1 MEPRVVYMRM
11 KLLPVV
17 ALAAASL
24 AVSVSGCSSDPSFED
39 SLRDAASDS
48 SFTLPSTTADGA
60 SWSQLAVLC
69 PYGAVPSSASDSIRE
84 AAADVDTDADDGH
97 QWLVF
102 DTDGGAETVKISRE
116 SWDFCNTDNEA
127 SVYTPD
133 QKWTASE
140 DGGVTVVRPA
150 D

>member
-1 MEPRVVYMRM
+1 MRM

-39 SLRDAASDS
+39 DLREAASDS
-48 SFTLPSTTADGA
+48 PFTLPSEPTKGA
-60 SWSQLAVLC
+60 IFSQVAVLC
-69 PYGAVPSSASDSIRE
+69 PYADVPESASDTIHQ
-84 AAADVDTDADDGH
+84 AANDIDTDADDGY
-97 QWLVF
+97 QWLIF
-102 DTDGGAETVKISRE
+102 DTDQGTKTLKLSLE
-116 SWDFCNTDNEA
+116 SWDFC
-127 SVYTPD
+127 SVDDDGGVYAQK

-140 DGGVTVVRPA
+140 DGDVTVVRPA